1 MTDKACQIMSTLGI
15 NELNKMQ
22 DEAYK
27 GIAYGHGDVIVVS
40 PTGSGKTLAYL
51 LPLVGLLDE
60 RSEALQ
66 VVVIVPNRELAMQ
79 SVSVLNSMKL
89 PLRAM
94 CCYGGRSTMDEH
106 RKIKQIRPQV
116 VFGTPGRL
124 IDHFDKGNL
133 SSYTVRYAV
142 IDEFDK
148 LLEMGFLK
156 EMATLFSKLPGVRRR
171 FLLSATNAEQIPDF
185 VNINNATRVN
195 YSYENIASRL
205 NVFSLRSEEKD
216 KLVALCDL
224 LCVLGTQSS
233 MVFLNYRDSV
243 ERVTEY
249 LKCRGFVVSM
259 FHGGLD
265 QKSREAALYRFSNGS
280 SNIFVSTDLA
290 SRGLDIPEVNNIIH
304 YHLPL
309 TNDSFIHRVGRTA
322 RWQSTG
328 NVYFLLS
335 PGEEVPDYVGEN
347 FSEFVMQKDLPEPS
361 LPIMATVYVGKGKK
375 DNISKGD
382 ILGFLCKVGG
392 LGKDDIGKIDVR
404 ERYTYVA
411 VKRDKVNQVLSMTDG
426 RKIKG
431 IKTKLEIVK

>member
-1 MTDKACQIMSTLGI
+1 MDRICQIMSTLGI
-15 NELNKMQ
+15 SELNKMQ
-22 DEAYK
+22 AEAYK
-27 GIAYGHGDVIVVS
+27 GIADGNGDVVVVS

-51 LPLVGLLDE
+51 LPLVGLIDGH
-60 RSEALQ
+60 SDVLQ

-94 CCYGGRSTMDEH
+94 CCYGGRPAMDEH
-106 RKIKQIRPQV
+106 RMIKQIRPQV

-133 SSYTVRYAV
+133 SFYTVRYAV

-148 LLEMGFLK
+148 CLEMGFLK
-156 EMATLFSKLPGVRRR
+156 EMATLFRRLSGVRRR

-185 VNINNATRVN
+185 VNINNVTRVN
-195 YSYENIASRL
+195 YSNESIASRL
-205 NVFSLRSEEKD
+205 NVFCLRSEEKD
-216 KLVALCDL
+216 KLVALGDL

-233 MVFLNYRDSV
+233 IVFLNYRDSV
-243 ERVTEY
+243 ERVTAY
-249 LKCRGFVVSM
+249 LKSRGFVVSM
-259 FHGGLD
+259 FHGGLE
-265 QKSREAALYRFSNGS
+265 QKTREAALYRFSNGS

-309 TNDSFIHRVGRTA
+309 TNDSYVHRVGRTA

-328 NVYFLLS
+328 DVYFLLS
-335 PGEEVPDYVGEN
+335 PDEEVPDYVGEN
-347 FSEFVMQKDLPEPS
+347 YSEYVMQEDLPEPS
-361 LPIMATVYVGKGKK
+361 LPIMATIYVGKGKK
-375 DNISKGD
+375 DKISKGD

-392 LGKDDIGKIDVR
+392 LGKDDIGKIDIR
-404 ERYTYVA
+404 ERYVYVA
-411 VKRDKVNQVLSMTDG
+411 VKRDKVNQVLSRTDG
-426 RKIKG
+426 GKIKG
-431 IKTKLEIVK
+431 IKTRIEIVK

>member
-133 SSYTVRYAV
+133 
-142 IDEFDK
+142 
-148 LLEMGFLK
+148 
-156 EMATLFSKLPGVRRR
+156 
-171 FLLSATNAEQIPDF
+171 
-185 VNINNATRVN
+185 
-195 YSYENIASRL
+195 
-205 NVFSLRSEEKD
+205 
-216 KLVALCDL
+216 
-224 LCVLGTQSS
+224 
-233 MVFLNYRDSV
+233 
-243 ERVTEY
+243 
-249 LKCRGFVVSM
+249 
-259 FHGGLD
+259 
-265 QKSREAALYRFSNGS
+265 
-280 SNIFVSTDLA
+280 
-290 SRGLDIPEVNNIIH
+290 
-304 YHLPL
+304 
-309 TNDSFIHRVGRTA
+309 
-322 RWQSTG
+322 
-328 NVYFLLS
+328 
-335 PGEEVPDYVGEN
+335 
-347 FSEFVMQKDLPEPS
+347 
-361 LPIMATVYVGKGKK
+361 
-375 DNISKGD
+375 
-382 ILGFLCKVGG
+382 
-392 LGKDDIGKIDVR
+392 
-404 ERYTYVA
+404 
-411 VKRDKVNQVLSMTDG
+411 
-426 RKIKG
+426 
-431 IKTKLEIVK
+431 